1 MPKHNLHEAAQ
12 PSLSLGCAATKLEC
26 WVSRTMLRTI
36 GVCFGLVLMNAS
48 FAADYDQSM
57 GHLMV
62 VLREVEGANKQDG
75 TLKAV
80 GPARATLPSGEQ
92 VEITP
97 AWFDFIGDM
106 QIRFVYDSPT
116 SMRGLTAQEFAA
128 LKMSPEEALTVAIR
142 NIKRV
147 YGSPVVSPWLRGV
160 MLVSGESPDL
170 DSSYFLDA
178 DFWQQQ
184 LKLHPDGLVVGVP
197 KRGGLVFV
205 PLADEKEV
213 SGLRKSIGPLYA
225 SSEHMRVSS
234 ALYLFKGGHW
244 SVFQAPIGAK

>member
-1 MPKHNLHEAAQ
+1 MPNRNFQGASQ
-12 PSLSLGCAATKLEC
+12 PSLSLGWAAAELEC
-26 WVSRTMLRTI
+26 WLSRTMLRII
-36 GVCFGLVLMNAS
+36 GACFGLVLMNAS
-48 FAADYDQSM
+48 LAADYDQSM

-75 TLKAV
+75 TLKAA
-80 GPARATLPSGEQ
+80 GPTKATLPSGEE
-92 VEITP
+92 VEMTP

-244 SVFQAPIGAK
+244 SVFQDPIGAK